1 MSDTTAVCSRAS
13 RGRRLGAAALA
24 AACLAL
30 SAQPAAAA
38 QLLPLP
44 TLQLRSNLG
53 GMRALRYRDMVP
65 QQRDYSCG
73 AAALATLLDYGYGY
87 TLDETQTIEAMMRHV
102 DDPAV
107 VLKSGFSMLDM
118 KRYVDSLGLHAVGF
132 QVNMV
137 AMRRLRIPV
146 IVLLEVGGYSHFVV
160 VKKVDR
166 DLVFISDPA
175 LGNRSIY
182 VDAFA
187 RSWQGGLVLAV
198 VGRPFRADSPLLRDN
213 FARSRDARDA
223 LLHKPPA
230 VFDFGIS
237 RFGRF

>member
-1 MSDTTAVCSRAS
+1 MSRTTPVAARVL
-13 RGRRLGAAALA
+13 RGRRAASLALA
-24 AACLAL
+24 AACCAL
-30 SAQPAAAA
+30 VAQHAAAA
-38 QLLPLP
+38 QLLPVP
-44 TLQLRSNLG
+44 ALQLRSELS
-53 GMRALRYRDMVP
+53 GMRALRYRDMVA

-87 TLDETQTIEAMMRHV
+87 ALDETQIIEAMLRHV
-102 DDPAV
+102 DDPAE

-132 QVNMV
+132 QVNMA
-137 AMRRLRIPV
+137 AMRGLRIPV

-160 VKKVDR
+160 VKKVDH
-166 DLVFISDPA
+166 DLVSISDPA

-182 VDAFA
+182 ADAFA

-198 VGRPFRADSPLLRDN
+198 VGRPFLADSPLLRDN
-213 FARSRDARDA
+213 FAHSHQARDA

-230 VFDFGIS
+230 VFDFGIP

>member
-1 MSDTTAVCSRAS
+1 MNRTTSVVARAL
-13 RGRRLGAAALA
+13 RGCRAGCGALA
-24 AACLAL
+24 LGCLTLAAPPLE
-30 SAQPAAAA
+30 AA
-38 QLLPLP
+38 QLLPVP
-44 TLQLRSNLG
+44 GLQVRSGLS
-53 GMRALRYRDMVP
+53 GMRALRYRDMIA

-102 DDPAV
+102 DDPAE
-107 VLKSGFSMLDM
+107 VLRSGFSMLDM

-132 QVNMV
+132 QVNLA

-160 VKKVDR
+160 VKKVDH

-175 LGNRSIY
+175 LGNRSLY
-182 VDAFA
+182 LDAFA

-198 VGRPFRADSPLLRDN
+198 VGRPFLADSPLLRDN
-213 FARSRDARDA
+213 FAHARRVRDT
-223 LLHKPPA
+223 LLHRPPA
-230 VFDFGIS
+230 VFDFGIP